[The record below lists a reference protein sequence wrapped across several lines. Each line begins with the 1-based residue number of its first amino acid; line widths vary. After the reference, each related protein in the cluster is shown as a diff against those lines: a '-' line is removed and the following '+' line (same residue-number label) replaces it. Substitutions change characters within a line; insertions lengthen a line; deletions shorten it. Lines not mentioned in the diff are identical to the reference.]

1 MGFNFSKLD
10 NLSDNKM
17 LKVFMEFD
25 KDGSLTVDTEELLMM
40 MDELKLGT
48 DDPVANAEF
57 LTK

>member
-57 LTK
+57 LT